1 MANPASASAAVSPT
15 TMSGPSSP
23 NTATLRS
30 MYNRAAKAF
39 LNRDISLTNSLLHS
53 AFSLISPSPTSPSSN
68 TDPLDSQRRKWDIL
82 RITMETTLY
91 ASPRNPT
98 DPIPQDLRE
107 LLIQTPHSLVQS
119 MYARSLELFTPAVD
133 GQHKRDSA
141 YLPSQVLVTLIYST
155 LKLECPEV
163 GRKFIE
169 EWLARWGLIELDT
182 KEDGGYDKV
191 VELYCLQVLPKVQDW
206 AYAREFLDYET
217 QLGKE
222 KRETSLHALHEQYL
236 KSLVPPEPGPPKPT
250 TNGSATPNGN
260 GHANRRSHSPAPSA
274 TSTSSS
280 LSTTSTHTAMP
291 STPRDLRNGRPA
303 LQRQRNGS
311 SASLSSTDSTA
322 TATPR
327 GQQRRSSSRR
337 SPSHHSSSHRSSVSA
352 ALPFRSHIQTQQVE
366 VHPPSAYSL
375 VKAFLQPY
383 FTTSKFTTFFVL
395 FIIFPLVSL
404 FFRVRGRRKIV
415 GSGPRGTAGI
425 ATADLVRK
433 RLQAAEG
440 AGMVGRAWGEV
451 VRAVLDTVKMGGSG
465 L

>member
-1 MANPASASAAVSPT
+1 MTIPASSWTPSST
-15 TMSGPSSP
+15 TMPGPSSP

-53 AFSLISPSPTSPSSN
+53 AFSLISPPTTPLPTR
-68 TDPLDSQRRKWDIL
+68 TDSLDGQRRKWDVL

-107 LLIQTPHSLVQS
+107 LLIQTPHSLVQT
-119 MYARSLELFTPAVD
+119 MYARSLELFTPAMD

-155 LKLECPEV
+155 LKLDCPEV

-182 KEDGGYDKV
+182 NEDGGYDKV

-217 QLGKE
+217 QLAKE

-236 KSLVPPEPGPPKPT
+236 KSLAVPLEPT
-250 TNGSATPNGN
+250 TNGSATPNG
-260 GHANRRSHSPAPSA
+260 HANKRSHSPA
-274 TSTSSS
+274 STSSS
-280 LSTTSTHTAMP
+280 LSTTSTHTAVP
-291 STPRDLRNGRPA
+291 STPRDLRNGRQA

-311 SASLSSTDSTA
+311 ISSTDSTA

-327 GQQRRSSSRR
+327 SQQRRSSSRR
-337 SPSHHSSSHRSSVSA
+337 SPSHHSSSHRSSISA
-352 ALPFRSHIQTQQVE
+352 VLPFRSHIQTQPVA
-366 VHPPSAYSL
+366 VRPPSAYSL
-375 VKAFLQPY
+375 IKAFLQPY

-404 FFRVRGRRKIV
+404 FFRVRGRRKAV
-415 GSGPRGTAGI
+415 GPGFRATAGI
-425 ATADLVRK
+425 ATADLVRR

-440 AGMVGRAWGEV
+440 AGMVGRVWGEV

-465 L
+465 LV

>member
-1 MANPASASAAVSPT
+1 MTIPASTPASST
-15 TMSGPSSP
+15 TVSGPSSP

-39 LNRDISLTNSLLHS
+39 LNRDISLTNSLLHA
-53 AFSLISPSPTSPSSN
+53 AFSLISAPPTSSSLR
-68 TDPLDSQRRKWDIL
+68 TDPLDGQRRKWDVL

-119 MYARSLELFTPAVD
+119 MYARSLELFTPAMD

-155 LKLECPEV
+155 LKLDCPEV

-182 KEDGGYDKV
+182 NEDGGYDKV

-217 QLGKE
+217 QLAQE
-222 KRETSLHALHEQYL
+222 KRETSLRALHEQYL
-236 KSLVPPEPGPPKPT
+236 RSLAVPLEPT
-250 TNGSATPNGN
+250 TNGSATPNG
-260 GHANRRSHSPAPSA
+260 HANKRSHSPA
-274 TSTSSS
+274 STSSS
-280 LSTTSTHTAMP
+280 LSTTSTHTAVP
-291 STPRDLRNGRPA
+291 STPRDLRKGRPA
-303 LQRQRNGS
+303 LQRQRNRS
-311 SASLSSTDSTA
+311 SASISSTDSTA

-327 GQQRRSSSRR
+327 SQQRRSSSRR
-337 SPSHHSSSHRSSVSA
+337 SPSHHSSSHRSSISA
-352 ALPFRSHIQTQQVE
+352 VLPFRSHIQTQPVA
-366 VHPPSAYSL
+366 VRPPSAYSL
-375 VKAFLQPY
+375 IKAFLQPY

-404 FFRVRGRRKIV
+404 FFRVRGRRKPV
-415 GSGPRGTAGI
+415 GPGFRATAGI
-425 ATADLVRK
+425 ATADLVRR

-440 AGMVGRAWGEV
+440 AGMVGRVWGEV

-465 L
+465 LV